1 LKLKNLF
8 FRQTTLYQ
16 EEINK
21 TKLKDQQIVDLKNNL
36 ISANT
41 ALSAAQ
47 SLNNTPRQ
55 VNDQPQIATEK
66 QDHQASPDTIE
77 DANNNLKTSGTVNDG
92 GLIDFNTLDQPKK
105 SEPSPPTVVPQL
117 HSDLISLMDFDT
129 PSTANVS
136 DTTILIS
143 MK

>member
-1 LKLKNLF
+1 M
-8 FRQTTLYQ
+8 YQ

-21 TKLKDQQIVDLKNNL
+21 TRLKDQQIVDLKNSL

-55 VNDQPQIATEK
+55 VNPEQQIASEK
-66 QDHQASPDTIE
+66 QDHQASPDNVE
-77 DANNNLKTSGTVNDG
+77 DANGVKNNGNVSDG
-92 GLIDFNTLDQPKK
+92 GLIDFNTLDVPAVKP
-105 SEPSPPTVVPQL
+105 EPPTVPQL
-117 HSDLISLMDFDT
+117 HPDLISFVDFDT

-136 DTTILIS
+136 SIFIS
-143 MK
+143 MTKT